1 MFGLNC
7 KTNITAFSLCWAV
20 FLSSLVSEQTLGYTF
35 DLILEPM
42 VTESRECIRL
52 SKTLEIKNMETS
64 IIDFVTNNMIL
75 AVVWVGI
82 IVALI
87 QNVVKQKTSGYQE
100 VDPAQTTTLMN
111 REDAIVVDVRSKDEF
126 KSGHITDAR
135 HILPS
140 DIKAGNL
147 ASLENS
153 KTTPIIVVCK
163 TGQTAQAAANDLHKA
178 GFEQVKLLKNGLISW
193 NEANLP
199 LVKGKK

>member
-1 MFGLNC
+1 
-7 KTNITAFSLCWAV
+7 
-20 FLSSLVSEQTLGYTF
+20 
-35 DLILEPM
+35 M
-42 VTESRECIRL
+42 VTELSNDMWL
-52 SKTLEIKNMETS
+52 SKKSEIKNMETS

-100 VDPAQTTTLMN
+100 VDSAQATMLMN
-111 REDAIVVDVRSKDEF
+111 REDAIVVDVRSKDEY
-126 KSGHITDAR
+126 KSGHITGAR

-140 DIKAGNL
+140 DIKAGSL
-147 ASLENS
+147 SGLENS

>member
-1 MFGLNC
+1 M
-7 KTNITAFSLCWAV
+7 
-20 FLSSLVSEQTLGYTF
+20 
-35 DLILEPM
+35 EP
-42 VTESRECIRL
+42 
-52 SKTLEIKNMETS
+52 S
-64 IIDFVTNNMIL
+64 IIDFVSNNMIL

-87 QNVVKQKTSGYQE
+87 QNIVKQKTAGYQE
-100 VDPAQTTTLMN
+100 INPTEATALMN
-111 REDAIVVDVRSKDEF
+111 RESAIVLDIRSKEEF
-126 KSGHITDAR
+126 KSGHITGAR

-147 ASLENS
+147 SGLENS
-153 KTTPIIVVCK
+153 KTAPIIVVCK
-163 TGQTAQAAANDLHKA
+163 TGQTAQTSANDLHKA

>member
-1 MFGLNC
+1 
-7 KTNITAFSLCWAV
+7 
-20 FLSSLVSEQTLGYTF
+20 
-35 DLILEPM
+35 M
-42 VTESRECIRL
+42 VTDPISGIEL
-52 SKTLEIKNMETS
+52 SNTSEIKNMETS
-64 IIDFVTNNMIL
+64 IIDFVSNNMIL
-75 AVVWVGI
+75 AVVWIGI
-82 IVALI
+82 VVALI
-87 QNVVKQKTSGYQE
+87 QNVVKQKTAGYQE
-100 VDPAQTTTLMN
+100 VDPAQATTLMN
-111 REDAIVVDVRSKDEF
+111 REDAIVLDIRSKDEF

-135 HILPS
+135 HILLS

-147 ASLENS
+147 SGLENS